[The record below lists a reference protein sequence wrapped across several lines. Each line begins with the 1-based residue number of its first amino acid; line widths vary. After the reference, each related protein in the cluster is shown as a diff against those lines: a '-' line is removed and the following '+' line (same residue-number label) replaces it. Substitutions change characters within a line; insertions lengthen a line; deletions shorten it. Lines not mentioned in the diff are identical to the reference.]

1 MAGSWSPDCR
11 PGCTFT
17 CCACDRKDK
26 WNDSSLL
33 GRRISEGSSRHQLL
47 QQWASMWS
55 SASADASEAG
65 AEKARPGEAAAAAEN
80 PLVFLCS
87 GCRRPLGDS
96 LSWVSGQE
104 DTNCILL
111 RCVSCNVSVDK
122 EQKLSKCKDEN
133 GCILETLY
141 CTGCSLKLGYIYR
154 CTPKNL
160 DYKRDLFCLSV
171 EAIESYTLGSSE
183 KQIMPEDKELFS
195 LESRVEIEKSLKQME
210 DVLKALQTK
219 LWEVESKLSFRSCS
233 S

>member
-1 MAGSWSPDCR
+1 MAGSWSRDCR
-11 PGCTFT
+11 GGCTST
-17 CCACDRKDK
+17 CCAGGLKDK

-33 GRRISEGSSRHQLL
+33 GRRLSEDSNRHQLL
-47 QQWASMWS
+47 EKWASLWNS
-55 SASADASEAG
+55 SSTDTSEAV
-65 AEKARPGEAAAAAEN
+65 AEKTRPQEEAAAAEP

-87 GCRRPLGDS
+87 GCRLPLGDS
-96 LSWVSGQE
+96 LSWVTGQE

-122 EQKLSKCKDEN
+122 EQKLSKRKDES

-141 CTGCSLKLGYIYR
+141 CTGCSRQLGYIFR
-154 CTPKNL
+154 CTPKSL

-171 EAIESYTLGSSE
+171 EAVESYTLGSSG
-183 KQIMPEDKELFS
+183 KQIMPENKELFN

-219 LWEVESKLSFRSCS
+219 LWEVESKLSFMSCNS
-233 S
+233 